1 MGPTWVPQQPFRC
14 LNYGDFEQNVFI
26 QTLKKTNHQK
36 NWGNIAS
43 LRKVYISMVG
53 LNFRSYLVSQSGWL
67 PAAYCDGSL
76 CQYIG
81 YPLPASKPTNQHPD
95 TSHLTGCVMM
105 MVSRYRLSHN
115 FSWKFCEPPQRIVT
129 RGQLSR
135 SEIKLVLLGSL
146 YGVFLE
152 DGKRLLNVMCNFF
165 RGASLI
171 DKHDHILLHA
181 FVM

>member
-1 MGPTWVPQQPFRC
+1 MSTPTTFQMFKLLRFWAECFHSNIEEDESSKELGKHCIVKKSVHQHGWPQFQIIF
-14 LNYGDFEQNVFI
+14 GV
-26 QTLKKTNHQK
+26 T
-36 NWGNIAS
+36 
-43 LRKVYISMVG
+43 V
-53 LNFRSYLVSQSGWL
+53 WL
-67 PAAYCDGSL
+67 AAYCDGSL

-115 FSWKFCEPPQRIVT
+115 FFSKFCEPPQRIVT

-146 YGVFLE
+146 YKGLF
-152 DGKRLLNVMCNFF
+152 GGR
-165 RGASLI
+165 
-171 DKHDHILLHA
+171 
-181 FVM
+181 